1 MKGIITKMKNRLV
14 ELRKEKGLTQVEL
27 AQKSGVSLQMIKI
40 LEKDDYDFMNCHCY
54 TLYKLM
60 ETLNCKIGD
69 LLPQFK
75 R

>member
-1 MKGIITKMKNRLV
+1 MKNKLV
-14 ELRKEKGLTQVEL
+14 ELRKKKGLTQVEL

-40 LEKDDYDFMNCHCY
+40 LEKDDYDFMNCRCY